1 MVQYIE
7 IPIHTNQPNTPQ
19 ILLELIVPVLAR
31 NILFKNSF
39 TVIVIKYKNYPTNQ
53 YYYLFGQ

>member
-31 NILFKNSF
+31 NILFKNSH
-39 TVIVIKYKNYPTNQ
+39 
-53 YYYLFGQ
+53 